1 MKSGTEVHWGSILP
15 ISHLPV
21 LFPVLLGGESP
32 FGLSHL
38 CAIHGAASS
47 EAVLPPQKHDA
58 EKSPAENE
66 SFNLDMSVL
75 PGGCAQLWHHGT
87 QLGVGKGNAEL
98 GLQHCGEL
106 WVLSPPLDGDAGG
119 YLGSVA
125 VVMDWHV
132 LGDFPSV

>member
-1 MKSGTEVHWGSILP
+1 M
-15 ISHLPV
+15 
-21 LFPVLLGGESP
+21 
-32 FGLSHL
+32 
-38 CAIHGAASS
+38 
-47 EAVLPPQKHDA
+47 
-58 EKSPAENE
+58 
-66 SFNLDMSVL
+66 L

-87 QLGVGKGNAEL
+87 PLGVGKGNTEL

-106 WVLSPPLDGDAGG
+106 RVLSPPLDGDAGAGG